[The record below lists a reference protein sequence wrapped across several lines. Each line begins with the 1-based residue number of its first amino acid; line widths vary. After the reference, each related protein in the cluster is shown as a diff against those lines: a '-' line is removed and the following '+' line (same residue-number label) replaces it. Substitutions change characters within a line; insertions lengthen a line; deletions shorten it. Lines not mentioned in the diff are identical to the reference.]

1 VTEYGL
7 SLYSDSPMAEL
18 VLTSDDGYERVSMS
32 DVDKEI
38 TAYENMRG
46 ELEAHN
52 MGKWVLI
59 YDCKLIGTFGTFD
72 EAATSA
78 VAKFGRGPYL
88 IRQVGAPPIVLPA
101 SVAYRVIY
109 GSDKVRV

>member
-1 VTEYGL
+1 MP
-7 SLYSDSPMAEL
+7 DIDAE
-18 VLTSDDGYERVSMS
+18 
-32 DVDKEI
+32 I
-38 TAYENMRG
+38 AAYETMRAD
-46 ELEAHN
+46 LEAHS

-59 YDCKLIGTFGTFD
+59 RDRQLVGTFESFD
-72 EAATSA
+72 SAAIDA

-101 SVAYRVIY
+101 SVAYRIKY

>member
-1 VTEYGL
+1 MPEIDTEI
-7 SLYSDSPMAEL
+7 A
-18 VLTSDDGYERVSMS
+18 
-32 DVDKEI
+32 
-38 TAYENMRG
+38 AYEKLREG
-46 ELEAHN
+46 LEATS

-59 YDCKLIGTFGTFD
+59 RDGQLIGTFENFD
-72 EAATSA
+72 GAATEA

-101 SVAYRVIY
+101 SVAYRVKY